1 MDSVRGFLLGLLLC
15 CVAAPAMAAEAL
27 VGHYTDYTGAPIKV
41 SLLDNGKGRIDLGS
55 DAYFLLD
62 GDNIWVVSKFMDDN
76 WSKADFVA
84 RTKHALLETPGIL
97 QKYTRVGVVDTGYTT
112 EVAGYAGKSF
122 EVTVAGTGETY
133 MVVLGDDKDVARL
146 SKAVMIFF
154 QDFNQAPGRRDVV
167 ELINGSL
174 KGSYG
179 VLSLDRELTLK
190 KIERLDFE
198 PIYFEL
204 PPEFNKPSS

>member
-1 MDSVRGFLLGLLLC
+1 MYRVRGFLLGLLLC
-15 CVAAPAMAAEAL
+15 CAAAPAMAAEAL
-27 VGHYTDYTGAPIKV
+27 VGYYTDYTDAPIIV

-62 GDNIWVVSKFMDDN
+62 GENVWVVSKFMDDD

-84 RTKHALLETPGIL
+84 RTKKALSETPGIL

-112 EVAGYAGKSF
+112 EVAGYTGKSF

-133 MVVLGDDKDVARL
+133 IAVLSDNKDVAKL

-154 QDFNQAPGRRDVV
+154 QDLNQNPGRRDVV
-167 ELINGSL
+167 ELVNSSL
-174 KGSYG
+174 KADYG
-179 VLSLDRELTLK
+179 ILSLDRELTLK
-190 KIERLDFE
+190 KIERRDFE
-198 PIYFEL
+198 PDYFEL
-204 PPEFNKPSS
+204 PPEFKK